1 METDDE
7 RIQYA
12 VRNTVILRA
21 PKQSLYTFGITN
33 IYYYLVTEPVYSEF
47 VNNVSETVVREGRV
61 IAQKPRIVT
70 PYYLASLDGFSPEAR
85 RYFKILMDTFGSDS
99 RGLFYTYRNE
109 PKELNIVSDNIQT
122 VIEKLN
128 SRIDEK
134 GDPLSAIIKG
144 QDDLWD
150 VSLIKFIYEL
160 TRSSLHDNL
169 NQLNSRGLLD
179 ADSRGIPVDAR
190 ERIEE
195 LFRKTRRGEIAL
207 SELKDEIDR
216 WGLFDEYE
224 DRFYELVRDRR

>member
-85 RYFKILMDTFGSDS
+85 RYFRILMDTFGSDS

-224 DRFYELVRDRR
+224 DRFYEVVRDRR

>member
-85 RYFKILMDTFGSDS
+85 RYFRILMDTFGSDS